1 MATFTYTAKR
11 EKGNPF
17 TGELVADDKAA
28 VVADLRRKGF
38 TILKVEE
45 KRGGMP
51 DISAMLENSQRIK
64 TRDKAVF
71 ARQFATMINSGLAV
85 LRALYIL
92 EEQTEN
98 KRFKKIIGSV
108 REDVEAGMPLSDA
121 MERYPVAF
129 DRLYVSMVR
138 AGEAGGALD
147 QTLIRLATQLEK
159 DDNLKRTIKSA
170 MMYPVLLLVFAVCV
184 ALGMLMF
191 IIPIFA
197 GMYDDL
203 GGDLPS
209 LTKLMMN
216 LSNLLKGY
224 WFIIFPVVILLVWGI
239 KRLKNTEEGRKI
251 WDRTKLK
258 LPMKVGPVVQK
269 LAVARFTRTM
279 ATLVSAGVPILQSIE
294 ITGKVS
300 GNWVIEEA
308 MVDVKESVRSGESIS
323 KPLSRVSVFPAMVT
337 HMISIGEETGALD
350 TMLHKVADFYE
361 DECETTVKSLTT
373 IIEPIMMLF
382 IGGIVGVIVI
392 SMYLPMFNMMNLVN

>member
-51 DISAMLENSQRIK
+51 DINAMLENSQRIK

-108 REDVEAGMPLSDA
+108 REGVEAGMPLSDA

-138 AGEAGGALD
+138 AAKQAAPSTRLSSVSPRSSKRRQSEAA
-147 QTLIRLATQLEK
+147 
-159 DDNLKRTIKSA
+159 IKSA
-170 MMYPVLLLVFAVCV
+170 MMYRSSCWSSPSVSRWVC
-184 ALGMLMF
+184 
-191 IIPIFA
+191 
-197 GMYDDL
+197 
-203 GGDLPS
+203 
-209 LTKLMMN
+209 
-216 LSNLLKGY
+216 
-224 WFIIFPVVILLVWGI
+224 
-239 KRLKNTEEGRKI
+239 
-251 WDRTKLK
+251 
-258 LPMKVGPVVQK
+258 
-269 LAVARFTRTM
+269 
-279 ATLVSAGVPILQSIE
+279 
-294 ITGKVS
+294 
-300 GNWVIEEA
+300 
-308 MVDVKESVRSGESIS
+308 
-323 KPLSRVSVFPAMVT
+323 
-337 HMISIGEETGALD
+337 
-350 TMLHKVADFYE
+350 
-361 DECETTVKSLTT
+361 
-373 IIEPIMMLF
+373 
-382 IGGIVGVIVI
+382 
-392 SMYLPMFNMMNLVN
+392 